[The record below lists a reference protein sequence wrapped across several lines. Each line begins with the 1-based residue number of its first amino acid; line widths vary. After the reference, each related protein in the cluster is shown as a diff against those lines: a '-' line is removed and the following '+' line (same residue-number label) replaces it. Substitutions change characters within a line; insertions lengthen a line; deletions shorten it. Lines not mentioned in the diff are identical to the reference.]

1 LNLFVPQPLNPIR
14 GKLVKKKESS
24 TIDLQKIYTFGYDG
38 TCFIFE
44 KITWNA
50 GASPSGKAAVFGT
63 AMRRFESFRPKPLEL
78 RKEMTDKSFMLFA
91 GSSHK
96 DLAKKVAERLRIQ
109 LGQISIETFPDGEI
123 GVQILENVR
132 GKDVFVLQSPA
143 RHPNRYLMELLIIAD
158 ALKRAS
164 VRSVVAVIPYYAY
177 ARQDRKDKG
186 RVPITAKLV
195 ADLLEKAGVSRV
207 LTMDLHTEQIQGFF
221 NVPVDNLYARPLF
234 VRTLKGLGLKDLVV
248 VSPDVGSNKMARQFA
263 EDLKVDLA
271 IVDKRRI
278 NSQVVQANALI
289 GEVKGKNV
297 LLVDDICSTGG
308 TLKIAAQVCRAEGAK
323 SVHAVISHALLM
335 GDFLENSGIDKM
347 YVSDSVPLPPFMG
360 ETKVQAVSVA
370 DLFGQAIERIVSAES
385 ISSLFK
391 S

>member
-1 LNLFVPQPLNPIR
+1 
-14 GKLVKKKESS
+14 
-24 TIDLQKIYTFGYDG
+24 
-38 TCFIFE
+38 
-44 KITWNA
+44 
-50 GASPSGKAAVFGT
+50 
-63 AMRRFESFRPKPLEL
+63 
-78 RKEMTDKSFMLFA
+78 MLFA

-96 DLAKKVAERLRIQ
+96 DLAQKVAHRLRIQ

-143 RHPNRYLMELLIIAD
+143 RRPNHYLMELLIIAD

-195 ADLLEKAGVSRV
+195 ADLLEKAGVTRV

-221 NVPVDNLYARPLF
+221 NIPVDNLYARPLF
-234 VRTLKGLGLKDLVV
+234 AKELKGREKRDWVV
-248 VSPDVGSNKMARQFA
+248 VSPDVGSNKMARKFA
-263 EDLKVDLA
+263 EDLNVDLA

-278 NSQVVQANALI
+278 DSRSVEVNALI
-289 GEVKGKNV
+289 GDVKNKDV
-297 LLVDDICSTGG
+297 LLVDDICSTGS
-308 TLKIAAQVCRAEGAK
+308 TLKIAAQVCRREGAK
-323 SVHAVISHALLM
+323 SIHAAISHALLL
-335 GDFLENSGIDKM
+335 GDGLEGIDEL
-347 YVSDSVPLPPFMG
+347 YVTDSVPPAAG
-360 ETKVQAVSVA
+360 HTKAQVVSVA
-370 DLFGQAIERIVSAES
+370 DLLGQAIERIVSAQS